1 MDNSGNGAASLNQHY
16 LTALRKYEEI
26 KDEYDALRN
35 RHDDLLSTHSSA
47 VNNLDITREELS
59 CAKKQLDVIE
69 QERKTVTVERNGL
82 KQQCTAAIRQWDMA
96 LRERNE
102 YREALEKVQQ
112 QHEEAVKE
120 LAQAMNVR
128 MKASKDLK
136 RLSEERNAAIQE
148 STLIMSERDTVLKEI
163 EKLTDDLTQS
173 FMKIKI
179 FESQNKDLTEEKKTL
194 SYQIETLKRE
204 IQSALHDR
212 DKALKECN
220 DLREKFGEYTKE
232 DSNQSYKSRMDF
244 NPYSRERDNLRK
256 DQADDSSN
264 NRDVFGK
271 SQKER
276 VDNLDQANQEIDKL
290 RKQIDKLQAEL
301 SEAVQEAEVSKRR
314 RDWAFSER
322 DKIVLERESI
332 RTLCDSLRKERDRA
346 VSNLVVAIRDS
357 DDIKKQ
363 RNEASKELK
372 EMKERMEAQLEKE
385 SRMQDFHGGHT
396 AHNHSHDS
404 AIDAD
409 MHEWDVEVVDLPLAD
424 LSASEDLGLDLV
436 GGRDDPH
443 YPNDGGIYVSA
454 VAKGS
459 AVDGKLRVHD
469 CITRVN
475 NMDCGNASK
484 RAVLDAIRNS
494 GPSASVVVKRRRVG
508 ARCLY
513 TTQLQ
518 WHRNFEHGLTLE
530 SGVYIS
536 KISPGSLAAK
546 EGNLAVG
553 DRVLSINNKTMDGLK
568 NAREAMNL
576 LEDSGEFITITT
588 LKGMNIGSNG
598 SSEDDRGFGNWNKSS
613 PKNERIES
621 KHYKMVNSSSQ
632 TENRSLTLL
641 PSSQYTVNRP
651 IVAASAFERSNKPK
665 QTIKEKFSSNTGA
678 WDMIREK
685 IHIVRTPKNVKRDD
699 KKHRDASPNDEDF
712 KQEQVDAIAELDSV
726 LITHSKQSKRKEK
739 GMEQNGG
746 TWPKVRA
753 GPVIHQGTGTVL
765 HPKKTKVRQ
774 PLSVVLSHSG
784 NSYQPELRIRTN
796 RPQDTQRPV
805 SDFGTLLSITSKPIQ
820 LLSSRSSFSPTSLKE
835 PSIEFDQDN
844 ETAPSD
850 GSLDFSVRSGAT
862 DKEVL
867 DFYFRK
873 KGSKYG
879 GSDTENTVDQHVR
892 HPQLYVSPGAGL
904 RSLPHYPYPPHP
916 HPHPSLP
923 ARYPSPSHSGDSIST
938 YCFEPPYTPPFHTH
952 SPSVELHYAKSR
964 SMPPGHSHV
973 LHRDDGLHGFDGGT
987 FPRKRENA
995 RIRIPS
1001 NPSVTSASKVS
1012 TGSIER
1018 TSERGSPMPSCCVE
1032 IVSPGREAKRNT
1044 LPDYWIHK

>member
-1 MDNSGNGAASLNQHY
+1 MASEASSLDNNSSGGSSLNQHY

-26 KDEYDALRN
+26 KDDYEALRN
-35 RHDDLLSTHSSA
+35 KHKDLLAHHSAA
-47 VNNLDITREELS
+47 VDNLEMTKKQFDDVTRE
-59 CAKKQLDVIE
+59 
-69 QERKTVTVERNGL
+69 RNAL
-82 KQQCTAAIRQWDMA
+82 KQQCTAAICQWDMA

-102 YREALEKVQQ
+102 YREALAKVQQ
-112 QHEEAVKE
+112 QHEETAKD
-120 LAQAMNVR
+120 LSQAMNVR

-136 RLSEERNAAIQE
+136 RLAEERNAAMQE
-148 STLIMSERDTVLKEI
+148 SALIMSERDTVLKEM
-163 EKLTDDLTQS
+163 EKLSDDLTQA
-173 FMKIKI
+173 FMKNKI
-179 FESQNKDLTEEKKTL
+179 LETQNKDLLEEKKAL

-220 DLREKFGEYTKE
+220 DLREKFGEYTAKE
-232 DSNQSYKSRMDF
+232 ESSSFKSRMDF
-244 NPYSRERDNLRK
+244 NPYSSRERNILK
-256 DQADDSSN
+256 DPSEDSTS
-264 NRDVFGK
+264 NRDMYGK

-290 RKQIDKLQAEL
+290 RKQIDKLQTEL
-301 SEAVQEAEVSKRR
+301 TEATQEAEVSKRR

-372 EMKERMEAQLEKE
+372 EMKERMEAELEK
-385 SRMQDFHGGHT
+385 STRMQQFHGGHT

-409 MHEWDVEVVDLPLAD
+409 MHEWDVEVID
-424 LSASEDLGLDLV
+424 LSVSAGEDVGLDLV

-443 YPNDGGIYVSA
+443 CPNDGGVYVSA

-475 NMDCGNASK
+475 NVDCGNASK
-484 RAVLDAIRNS
+484 RAVMDAIRNS
-494 GPSASVVVKRRRVG
+494 GPSVSVVVKRRRVG

-530 SGVYIS
+530 GGVYIS

-553 DRVLSINNKTMDGLK
+553 DRVLSINNKTMDCLA
-568 NAREAMNL
+568 AREAMNI
-576 LEDSGEFITITT
+576 LEGSSEFITITT
-588 LKGMNIGSNG
+588 LKGMQNTST
-598 SSEDDRGFGNWNKSS
+598 EDDRGFGTWL
-613 PKNERIES
+613 KNDRVET

-632 TENRSLTLL
+632 TENRSFS
-641 PSSQYTVNRP
+641 PIPPNPQYVVSRP
-651 IVAASAFERSNKPK
+651 CVTSPAFEHAK
-665 QTIKEKFSSNTGA
+665 QTIKEKSSANTGT

-685 IHIVRTPKNVKRDD
+685 IHIVRTPKNVKRLD
-699 KKHRDASPNDEDF
+699 KKHRDPSPTNEEF
-712 KQEQVDAIAELDSV
+712 KREQVDAIAELDSV
-726 LITHSKQSKRKEK
+726 INIYHSKQTRRKEK
-739 GMEQNGG
+739 GVEQNGG

-753 GPVIHQGTGTVL
+753 GPMIHQGTGTVH

-784 NSYQPELRIRTN
+784 NAYQPELRARTN

-805 SDFGTLLSITSKPIQ
+805 SDFGTLLAFASKPVQ
-820 LLSSRSSFSPTSLKE
+820 LLNSRNSFSPTSLKE
-835 PSIEFDQDN
+835 PSIEFD
-844 ETAPSD
+844 EAAPSD
-850 GSLDFSVRSGAT
+850 GSLDFSVRSGPT
-862 DKEVL
+862 DKNVL
-867 DFYFRK
+867 EYYK
-873 KGSKYG
+873 SSKYG
-879 GSDTENTVDQHVR
+879 GSDSEGTEHVR
-892 HPQLYVSPGAGL
+892 HPQLYVSAGAGL

-923 ARYPSPSHSGDSIST
+923 ARYPSPSHSGDSISP
-938 YCFEPPYTPPFHTH
+938 YCFEPPYTPPQPFHTH

-964 SMPPGHSHV
+964 SMPPGHSHPM
-973 LHRDDGLHGFDGGT
+973 HRDDVLHGFDGGT

-1018 TSERGSPMPSCCVE
+1018 TSERGSPMPTWYVE
-1032 IVSPGREAKRNT
+1032 IVSPGRETKRNT
-1044 LPDYWIHK
+1044 LPDYWIHKYDSTSRLLL